1 MRIAPLI
8 HIISTLSEGVFSLQ
22 DRNNK
27 QTTTDGSLKKGLR
40 ARHMTMIALGGSIG
54 TGLFLAS
61 GTAISTAG
69 PGGALIAYAAVGIM
83 VYFLMTS
90 LGELATFMPDSGSF
104 NTYAARFVDPA
115 LGFAMGWNFW
125 YNWAVTI
132 AAELAAATVLI
143 KYWFPDSSSM
153 LWSLLF
159 LVLIFALNVLSVKG
173 YGESEYW
180 FAIIKV
186 ATVIIFLTVGV
197 LMIFG
202 IMGGEAV
209 GFSNF
214 TVGDAPIHGGF
225 FAVLGVF
232 MAAGFSFQGTELIGV
247 AAGESENPRENVPR
261 AIRQVFWRILIFY
274 ILAITVISLI
284 IPYTHPDLLKG
295 DLNNIGVSPFTLV
308 FEKAG
313 LAIAASVMNAVILTS
328 VLSAGNS
335 GMYASSRVLYALA
348 RDGKAPRFLG
358 RLNKK
363 GIPMNALLVTT
374 AVGML
379 AFLASLFGDGI
390 VYTWLLNASGMCGFI
405 TWLGIA
411 ISHYRFRRAYVA
423 QGRDLKDL
431 PYRARWFPF
440 GPIFA
445 FVLCII
451 VIIGQ
456 NYQAFTGERIDWSG
470 ALVAYL
476 SVPLFLILWLG
487 YKWIKKT
494 KVVPLQEC
502 DFSPTD
508 SSGH

>member
-1 MRIAPLI
+1 M
-8 HIISTLSEGVFSLQ
+8 Q
-22 DRNNK
+22 DRSNP
-27 QTTTDGSLKKGLR
+27 TTTTGPSLKKGLR

-69 PGGALIAYAAVGIM
+69 PGGALIAYVAVGIM

-159 LVLIFALNVLSVKG
+159 LVLIFSLNVLSVKG

-186 ATVIIFLTVGV
+186 ATVIIFLAVGV

-214 TVGDAPIHGGF
+214 TIGDAPIHGGF

-284 IPYTHPDLLKG
+284 IPYTHPNLLKG
-295 DLNNIGVSPFTLV
+295 DLENIGVSPFTLV

-358 RLNKK
+358 KLNKK
-363 GIPMNALLVTT
+363 GIPMNALLLTT

-423 QGRDLKDL
+423 QGRDLSDL

-456 NYQAFTGERIDWSG
+456 NYQAFTGDQIDWSG
-470 ALVAYL
+470 AIVAYL
-476 SVPLFLILWLG
+476 SVPLFLVLWLG

-502 DFSPTD
+502 DFTPTD
-508 SSGH
+508 SPADKH

>member
-1 MRIAPLI
+1 M
-8 HIISTLSEGVFSLQ
+8 Q